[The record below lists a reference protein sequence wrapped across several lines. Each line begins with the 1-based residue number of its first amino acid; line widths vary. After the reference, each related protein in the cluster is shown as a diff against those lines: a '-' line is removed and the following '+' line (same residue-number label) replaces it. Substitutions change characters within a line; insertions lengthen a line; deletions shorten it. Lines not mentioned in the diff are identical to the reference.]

1 MIKISFLGNSAKE
14 NNFLYGALVLGQSLC
29 SSGTWLLFRATCCT
43 FLPLLSRALVRLII
57 PFVCQVFIFFFLLPR
72 QDVLDHAIYVDIFS
86 HYLLCQLTCAYLPS
100 QNALGN
106 LSAFTELESLLGSTP
121 ADSKV
126 HRHDSD
132 VELNLSNY
140 AAIFC
145 SYASSWPFGCVLS
158 WEKGIVGSKN
168 ELRLLIGTW
177 KVRLSNISRS
187 SEELISWV
195 DPY

>member
-1 MIKISFLGNSAKE
+1 MIKISFLGSSAKE
-14 NNFLYGALVLGQSLC
+14 NNFFMAHWFSGKVCVLLGRDCYFERHVALFCRYYHVRYLGWSSHSCVKSL
-29 SSGTWLLFRATCCT
+29 SSF
-43 FLPLLSRALVRLII
+43 
-57 PFVCQVFIFFFLLPR
+57 FFFLAKTYLTMPFMLTFSAIIYYANWP
-72 QDVLDHAIYVDIFS
+72 VLI
-86 HYLLCQLTCAYLPS
+86 CQAKMHW
-100 QNALGN
+100 GN

-140 AAIFC
+140 AATFC
-145 SYASSWPFGCVLS
+145 SYTSSWAFGCVLS

-177 KVRLSNISRS
+177 KVRLSIISRS